1 MRLLTEGE
9 IRREL
14 LIANPNISEYHRHLY
29 ATAIVRAEGAT
40 EAAAMAPPK
49 VETVTAE
56 DVRSA
61 IGGADIH
68 NAVVI
73 QLASS
78 AVMRLLKS
86 KGVPT

>member
-1 MRLLTEGE
+1 MRLLREDE

-14 LIANPNISEYHRHLY
+14 LLANPNISDYHRHLY
-29 ATAIVRAEGAT
+29 ATAVVRAEAAT
-40 EAAAMAPPK
+40 AAPEIAPPD

-56 DVRSA
+56 DVRLA
-61 IGGADIH
+61 ISGADIH

-73 QLASS
+73 QLAAS